1 MGSLKPGAT
10 YVYEHVDGITYA
22 REHGASTNTRF
33 EIGRTFE
40 RQQKDQQIK
49 DFSLWADIFE
59 EAKSNKTLYDAVE
72 MCKML
77 YYLSKDNGS
86 KT

>member
-1 MGSLKPGAT
+1 MGNLKPGAT

-22 REHGASTNTRF
+22 REHGAPTHTRF

-40 RQQKDQQIK
+40 RQQKDIK
-49 DFSLWADIFE
+49 LSDSVLWADILE
-59 EAKSNKTLYDAVE
+59 EAKTNKTLYDAVE

-77 YYLSKDNGS
+77 YYLSKDNV
-86 KT
+86 K